1 MQIKKASETRIFSK
15 STNLSLAADAIK
27 KTENPVLSA
36 IKKADIKINTKDQ
49 EMLAIE
55 SYLSSAELQ
64 KWKRMSPSRRERL
77 LKKASKHPAVARL
90 EAEIK
95 KEKEQQ
101 KYREKEENPSFS
113 GKTSEDQNNQS
124 FSESHKEKG
133 VSSEKNLEQDVGKV
147 SSKSVETGAKAGAK
161 AGARASADV
170 ASGGTY
176 ELVRAAGKATKKVTD
191 QIKSSLD
198 KSEEG
203 KKESLTEDQQ
213 KQMAQF
219 SSGSHAIKQMAKA
232 VAAAIGA
239 ITPLLVQ
246 GFLLPLLIV
255 ALFFSIFT
263 TIFSSATQSAP
274 VSANLS
280 QATVAYASLVHEVSE
295 SMGLTLED
303 ETNILAIIEVESHG
317 SGNNPMQWSNDIT
330 GDGKFDEKDDAL
342 MTPEKSIRL
351 GIGLYKQLRDRQ
363 AQTGCDIETMIQ
375 AYNYG
380 PGFINF
386 VMANGGKYSED
397 LAYQFSANMKKKHG
411 LKVYGDPSYVSK
423 WKKYIASE
431 SISPIDSSVFQTI
444 HDEAYKYIGK
454 AYVFGGSDPN
464 TGFDCSGFTK
474 WCFAKAGIQ
483 LPRTAQE
490 QYNATTHI
498 GIEQAQPGDLVFF
511 TGTYD
516 TSDYITHVEI
526 YVGNHTSIG
535 AGDPI
540 REHNLDGTYYKN
552 HFVCFGRVG
561 K

>member
-15 STNLSLAADAIK
+15 STNLSLAADLIK

-36 IKKADIKINTKDQ
+36 VKNADIKINTKDQ
-49 EMLAIE
+49 ERLAVE
-55 SYLSSAELQ
+55 SYLSPAELR
-64 KWKRMSPSRRERL
+64 KWQRMSPSRRERL
-77 LKKASKHPAVARL
+77 LKKASKHPSVARL
-90 EAEIK
+90 ETEIK
-95 KEKEQQ
+95 KEKEKQ
-101 KYREKEENPSFS
+101 KYR
-113 GKTSEDQNNQS
+113 TSEDQTNKS
-124 FSESHKEKG
+124 FSELKKEKG
-133 VSSEKNLEQDVGKV
+133 FSEKNLEQDVGKV
-147 SSKSVETGAKAGAK
+147 ASKSVETGAKAGAK
-161 AGARASADV
+161 AGARASADA

-176 ELVRAAGKATKKVTD
+176 EIVRAAEKAAKKVTD
-191 QIKSSLD
+191 QIKNSLD

-203 KKESLTEDQQ
+203 KKESLNEDQQ

-232 VAAAIGA
+232 VVVAIGA

-246 GFLLPLLIV
+246 GMLLPFLIV
-255 ALFFSIFT
+255 ALLFTVFT
-263 TIFSSATQSAP
+263 TIFSSATQSAAP
-274 VSANLS
+274 ESAILS
-280 QATVAYASLVHEVSE
+280 QTTVAYASIVHEVSE
-295 SMGLTLED
+295 SMGLSVED

-330 GDGKFDEKDDAL
+330 GDGRFDEKDEAL

-397 LAYQFSANMKKKHG
+397 LAYQFSSNMKKKYG

-431 SISPIDSSVFQTI
+431 SIKPIDSSVFQTI

-483 LPRTAQE
+483 LPRTAQD

>member
-15 STNLSLAADAIK
+15 STNLSLAADLIK

-36 IKKADIKINTKDQ
+36 VKNADIKINTKDQ
-49 EMLAIE
+49 ERLAVE
-55 SYLSSAELQ
+55 SYLSPAELR
-64 KWKRMSPSRRERL
+64 KWQRMSPSRRERL
-77 LKKASKHPAVARL
+77 LKKASKHPSVARL
-90 EAEIK
+90 ETEIK
-95 KEKEQQ
+95 KEKEKQ
-101 KYREKEENPSFS
+101 KYR
-113 GKTSEDQNNQS
+113 TSEDQTNKS
-124 FSESHKEKG
+124 FSELKKEKG
-133 VSSEKNLEQDVGKV
+133 FSEKNLEQDVGKV
-147 SSKSVETGAKAGAK
+147 ASKSVESGAKAGAK
-161 AGARASADV
+161 AGARASADA

-176 ELVRAAGKATKKVTD
+176 EIVRAAEKAAKKVTD
-191 QIKSSLD
+191 QLKNSLD

-203 KKESLTEDQQ
+203 KKESLNEDQQ

-232 VAAAIGA
+232 VVVAIGA

-246 GFLLPLLIV
+246 GMLLPFLIV
-255 ALFFSIFT
+255 ALLFTVFT

-280 QATVAYASLVHEVSE
+280 QTTVTYASIVHEVSE
-295 SMGLTLED
+295 SMGLSVED
-303 ETNILAIIEVESHG
+303 EINILAIIEVESHG

-330 GDGKFDEKDDAL
+330 GDGRFDEKDEAL

-397 LAYQFSANMKKKHG
+397 LAYQFSSNMKKKYG
-411 LKVYGDPSYVSK
+411 LKVYGDPSYVTK
-423 WKKYIASE
+423 WKKYVASE
-431 SISPIDSSVFQTI
+431 SGTAMDSSAYQTI

-454 AYVFGGSDPN
+454 AYVFGGNNPS

-474 WCFAKAGIQ
+474 WCFSKAGIQ
-483 LPRTAQE
+483 LPRTAQD

-552 HFVCFGRVG
+552 HFVCFGRVSN
-561 K
+561 